1 MNYPELALDVPKEIS
16 FFSKSVGNSPD
27 AVNIWMGSEKSIS
40 SLHRDPYE
48 NVYTVIKGKKIFKL
62 YAPTDRGFIKYSNCP
77 VRRHKMGEN
86 GEWKLILIITA
97 DEFHMKGALEN
108 TKTGEIALMTTAHY
122 SLDRPLE
129 KRSPTK
135 SFDSDWKIS
144 RCKMIAPLFFWDELQ
159 RRLKH

>member
-1 MNYPELALDVPKEIS
+1 MVNKLSLITHSKWNTQFHMTKDGKNIPPGQLQYKLSRDSILNMNLPEICQDINVEEYYSGYTLGKRTTNNLKRLIPNTNTGRN
-16 FFSKSVGNSPD
+16 GN
-27 AVNIWMGSEKSIS
+27 
-40 SLHRDPYE
+40 
-48 NVYTVIKGKKIFKL
+48 
-62 YAPTDRGFIKYSNCP
+62 
-77 VRRHKMGEN
+77 
-86 GEWKLILIITA
+86 WKLILIIRA

-129 KRSPTK
+129 KRAPTQ

-159 RRLKH
+159 RRLKQ